1 VHGTLNGSTHAM
13 KDRVRSLAEAHPNIK
28 ATTFYV
34 EPRPEDRLGDDYNH
48 EGLITVDW
56 LRANTPLEEA
66 GYYLC
71 GPRPFL
77 RAFVG
82 GLALAGARSN
92 RIHYE
97 FFGPA
102 DEILT
107 AA

>member
-1 VHGTLNGSTHAM
+1 MLPSSGTATVITHCW
-13 KDRVRSLAEAHPNIK
+13 K
-28 ATTFYV
+28 ANPLISV
-34 EPRPEDRLGDDYNH
+34 E
-48 EGLITVDW
+48 W
-56 LRANTPLEEA
+56 LEANTPLA
-66 GYYLC
+66 DADYYLC

-82 GLALAGARSN
+82 GLAQAGVRSD

-102 DEILT
+102 DELL

>member
-13 KDRVRSLAEAHPNIK
+13 KDRVRSLAGAHSNIR
-28 ATTFYV
+28 ATTFHV
-34 EPRPEDRLGDDYNH
+34 ESRP
-48 EGLITVDW
+48 
-56 LRANTPLEEA
+56 EA

-82 GLALAGARSN
+82 GLAVAGARST
-92 RIHYE
+92 RTHYE